1 MAQGGDFLIATQ
13 SDLANSIGL
22 YCDPISHSYC
32 WKNKKKHKQYVKLIQ
47 LYLLLVFK
55 TNLS

>member
-22 YCDPISHSYC
+22 YCDLKGIHIAGKIKNINSMLNPSAISIAS
-32 WKNKKKHKQYVKLIQ
+32 
-47 LYLLLVFK
+47 F
-55 TNLS
+55 

>member
-1 MAQGGDFLIATQ
+1 MAQGGDFLVATQ
-13 SDLANSIGL
+13 SDLANSIDL

-32 WKNKKKHKQYVKLIQ
+32 WKNKKQKQYVKPIQ
-47 LYLLLVFK
+47 LYQLLVFK